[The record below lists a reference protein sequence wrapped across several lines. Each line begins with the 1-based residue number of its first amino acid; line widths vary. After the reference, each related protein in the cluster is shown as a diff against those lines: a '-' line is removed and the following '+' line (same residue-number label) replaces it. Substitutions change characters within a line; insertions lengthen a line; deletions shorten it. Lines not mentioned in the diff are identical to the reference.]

1 MQGYQAS
8 YSLPQHCWNVRPA
21 RLCPTDNEVVPE
33 TAVAETDGVYGNCLA
48 PELGWMERKTKHAAP
63 VARRRAPDGSLGH
76 CYLPSSVL
84 IAVAVAVVVAAVEA
98 RILAAVA
105 AVADVADVAD
115 FAVAAAAEV
124 PVVGLLAAGKLAYFV
139 DLPTGTEGSMA
150 AWVWGNTSL
159 QVS

>member
-1 MQGYQAS
+1 MQGYQVS

-21 RLCPTDNEVVPE
+21 RLCPTDNEVVPA
-33 TAVAETDGVYGNCLA
+33 TAVAEAYGVYGNCLA

-105 AVADVADVAD
+105 AVADVADVA
-115 FAVAAAAEV
+115 VAAAAEV